1 MKLGV
6 AWDNQS
12 EEQRADGW
20 GTEGKSAG
28 LEHPRR
34 VRWELEAGGSA
45 EDGKQH
51 VESEHV
57 WRLTGCREPRIRPRF
72 FIWAITRMLVSF
84 TERRNPRKKQVLR
97 TSQASCDIWDTY
109 LLFKETFG
117 RRPIFYR
124 EDMDVDVGVI
134 NGLGLR
140 GSLEAQTVKNLFAV
154 QKTQV
159 WSLGWEDPLEK
170 ETATYSSILAW
181 RIPWTEEPSGLTVHG
196 VAKSQ
201 TRPSAWHFSL

>member
-1 MKLGV
+1 
-6 AWDNQS
+6 
-12 EEQRADGW
+12 
-20 GTEGKSAG
+20 
-28 LEHPRR
+28 
-34 VRWELEAGGSA
+34 
-45 EDGKQH
+45 
-51 VESEHV
+51 
-57 WRLTGCREPRIRPRF
+57 
-72 FIWAITRMLVSF
+72 
-84 TERRNPRKKQVLR
+84 
-97 TSQASCDIWDTY
+97 
-109 LLFKETFG
+109 
-117 RRPIFYR
+117 
-124 EDMDVDVGVI
+124 MDVDVGVI

-201 TRPSAWHFSL
+201 T